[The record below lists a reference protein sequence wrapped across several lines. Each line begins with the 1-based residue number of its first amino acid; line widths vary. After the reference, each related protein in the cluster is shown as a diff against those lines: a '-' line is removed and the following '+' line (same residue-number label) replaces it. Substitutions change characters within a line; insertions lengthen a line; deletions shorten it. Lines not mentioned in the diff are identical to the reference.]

1 MASAK
6 DEGGVV
12 NCGFASLRR
21 SPERL
26 QNGAGNASKWARRG
40 QEPFGGSRRAFREAP
55 RRFRGRKNIV
65 RQVSGAEKSS
75 PRGIFE
81 RCSRPE
87 DEISAQKVPQEGP
100 KKPSRGPPKCA
111 KFRKAENA
119 KFADSSMDFDVFVL
133 PEGART
139 GSKWAP
145 KRLKLAIPAQD
156 GRTRPIK
163 GSATHW
169 KLGIPAQDGRT
180 RPVKRPG

>member
-1 MASAK
+1 MFWQVQKTKGVLSTAASHLYA
-6 DEGGVV
+6 G
-12 NCGFASLRR
+12 RR
-21 SPERL
+21 KGSKMVPERL

-87 DEISAQKVPQEGP
+87 DEISAEKVPQEGP

-119 KFADSSMDFDVFVL
+119 KFADSSMDFEVFVL

-139 GSKWAP
+139 GPKWGP
-145 KRLKLAIPAQD
+145 KRLHETQRSRNPSKPCREGLRERSGARQ
-156 GRTRPIK
+156 K
-163 GSATHW
+163 
-169 KLGIPAQDGRT
+169 
-180 RPVKRPG
+180 

>member
-26 QNGAGNASKWARRG
+26 QNGAGKAPKWCRKCFKMGLERPRALRG
-40 QEPFGGSRRAFREAP
+40 LPKSVSGGPEKVP
-55 RRFRGRKNIV
+55 RPENIV
-65 RQVSGAEKSS
+65 RKVSGAEKSS

-119 KFADSSMDFDVFVL
+119 KIADSSMDLDVFVL

-139 GSKWAP
+139 GPKWGP
-145 KRLKLAIPAQD
+145 KRLHETQRSRNPSKPCREGLPERSGAC
-156 GRTRPIK
+156 K
-163 GSATHW
+163 
-169 KLGIPAQDGRT
+169 K
-180 RPVKRPG
+180 

>member
-1 MASAK
+1 MPPHEVSTPRDKRDRDSLGGSALK
-6 DEGGVV
+6 LPKGRCSSRRLQACFGKCKRRRGVV

-87 DEISAQKVPQEGP
+87 DEISAQKVPQEDP

-119 KFADSSMDFDVFVL
+119 KFADGSMDFEVFVL

-139 GSKWAP
+139 GP
-145 KRLKLAIPAQD
+145 
-156 GRTRPIK
+156 
-163 GSATHW
+163 
-169 KLGIPAQDGRT
+169 
-180 RPVKRPG
+180 